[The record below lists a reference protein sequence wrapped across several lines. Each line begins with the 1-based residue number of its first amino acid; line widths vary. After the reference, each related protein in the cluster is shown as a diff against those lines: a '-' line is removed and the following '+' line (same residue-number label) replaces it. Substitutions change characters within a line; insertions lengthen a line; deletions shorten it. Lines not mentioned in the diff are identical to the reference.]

1 MKLKVCLIA
10 LFFSF
15 CSFGDETIVSPQMFN
30 QIILPSAKKLVEDY
44 YVLLVQVD
52 PFNKEVILVRDRVSD
67 LKKRWL
73 DYTSL
78 CISRLDKCK
87 EDFPALKNDFIQ
99 ENKNILKIESDF
111 KLVSKPGKKIS
122 DSRVLLSKTLNS
134 ISDDSH
140 KILILLDLFK
150 FNRKEFFVITDH
162 LKDIK
167 LNLNILTTGSLDD
180 EYQDNFYFIYS
191 NFFKML
197 ESDIIEKSNLELFKR
212 ELVNLNISWNTFNM
226 KVPKWKASLP
236 PDSLALLDS
245 MHKRWNS
252 ILKLVWGGGT

>member
-15 CSFGDETIVSPQMFN
+15 CLFGEETNISPQMFS

-44 YVLLVQVD
+44 YVLLVKLD
-52 PFNKEVILVRDRVSD
+52 PFNKEVILLRDNVSD
-67 LKKRWL
+67 LKKRWQ
-73 DYTSL
+73 DYSSI
-78 CISRLDKCK
+78 CISSPEKCK
-87 EDFPALKNDFIQ
+87 EGFSALKNDFIQ
-99 ENKNILKIESDF
+99 ENKNILKIENDF
-111 KLVSKPGKKIS
+111 KLTSKSSKNIT
-122 DSRVLLSKTLNS
+122 DSRVLLSKTLS
-134 ISDDSH
+134 HISDDSH
-140 KILILLDLFK
+140 KILTLLDLFK

-167 LNLNILTTGSLDD
+167 LNLNILTTGLLDD
-180 EYQDNFYFIYS
+180 DYQDNFYFIYS

-197 ESDIIEKSNLELFKR
+197 ENDIIEKSNLELFKR